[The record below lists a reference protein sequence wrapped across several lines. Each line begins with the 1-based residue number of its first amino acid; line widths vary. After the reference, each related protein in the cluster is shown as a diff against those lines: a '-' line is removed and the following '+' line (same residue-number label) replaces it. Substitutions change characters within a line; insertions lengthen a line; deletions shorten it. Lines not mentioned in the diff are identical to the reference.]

1 MLDFAIS
8 PLDEVKQ
15 VIDELYPDLEFMV
28 VYDPMIEV
36 DVSAYAVVKEDKYV
50 VALSAEIEYMK
61 IPDTIVGAIAN
72 IIAKY
77 ENVSEEDVAD
87 RIFDRLL
94 ELSESLDAKN
104 EAASRAWI
112 NKNEDEEDETDDE

>member
-1 MLDFAIS
+1 MLDFAIN

-28 VYDPMIEV
+28 VYDPMIEA

-112 NKNEDEEDETDDE
+112 DKNEDEEDETDDE